1 MFHEP
6 FDYSGYANIKD
17 FNSKIWANIHSELE
31 SYQSFFLEKEHLFRS
46 KEYKWPSESL
56 KHWSRVWEYPYILYN
71 LKKIKEQYGYN
82 FHILDVGSGVT
93 FFPFYLCSK
102 NFKITMT
109 DIDKIAEQDNN
120 KAIEI
125 FNMNRDDINFQL
137 CTDSSLPFDS
147 NTFDVVTSISVI
159 EHISNL
165 ENTIIEINRVL
176 KSKGYLILTYDID
189 LGGTN
194 ELKPENFYNFQN
206 ILDKYFNLANNQ
218 LISHPNDVLT
228 NKRTLYPDFLFSNS
242 FNSKFKKL
250 KNSIKDILKIK
261 YYKPG
266 YLACSAGLYQ
276 KKD

>member
-6 FDYSGYANIKD
+6 FDYSGYANIRD
-17 FNSKIWANIHSELE
+17 LDSKIWANIYSILE
-31 SYQSFFLEKEHLFRS
+31 SYQSFFLEKEHLYRS

-71 LKKIKEQYGYN
+71 LKKIKEQNGFN

-93 FFPFYLCSK
+93 FFPFYLCSE

-137 CTDSSLPFDS
+137 CTESSLPFDS

-189 LGGTN
+189 LGGTH
-194 ELKPENFYNFQN
+194 ELKPEKFYNFQD
-206 ILDKYFNLANNQ
+206 ILDKYFNLVNNQ
-218 LISHPNDVLT
+218 LISHPNDILT

-242 FNSKFKKL
+242 FDSKFKKL
-250 KNSIKDILKIK
+250 KNNIKDILKIK